1 MDLRLCGLLRV
12 VMLLALIIRTPSSHP
27 NTFNLIYSMT
37 PPYKIVLLGDSSV
50 GKTSLVHRFTTDSFD
65 PHLANTIGAA
75 FISKEHTA
83 SNRSIKFEIWDTAGQ
98 ERYKSLTP
106 MYYRNSKV
114 ALVCFDMSL
123 PDESFERARY
133 WIEQLAI
140 LGPPDIKIKVV
151 GNKED
156 LGAEANLLMIQEFCG
171 DRNLSLV
178 TTSAKTGKG
187 IVALFDQ
194 ITDEIEQ
201 EFFDKY
207 QEEQAANTNDDRLLL
222 NMRMK
227 QTGCC

>member
-1 MDLRLCGLLRV
+1 
-12 VMLLALIIRTPSSHP
+12 
-27 NTFNLIYSMT
+27 MT

-75 FISKEHTA
+75 FISKEHT
-83 SNRSIKFEIWDTAGQ
+83 SSGRTIKLEIWDTAGQ

-114 ALVCFDMSL
+114 ALVCFDLSL
-123 PDESFERARY
+123 PEDSFERARY
-133 WIEQLAI
+133 WIDQLGV
-140 LGPPDIKIKVV
+140 LGPPNIKIKVI

-156 LGAEANLLMIQEFCG
+156 LGEDADLTNIREFCN
-171 DRNLSLV
+171 DKNLPLV
-178 TTSAKTGKG
+178 MTSAKTGKG
-187 IVALFDQ
+187 VTALFNQ

-207 QEEQAANTNDDRLLL
+207 EEEQAANTNDDRLLL

>member
-1 MDLRLCGLLRV
+1 
-12 VMLLALIIRTPSSHP
+12 MLLALIIRTPSSHP

-156 LGAEANLLMIQEFCG
+156 LGADANLLMIQEFCG

-207 QEEQAANTNDDRLLL
+207 QEEQAANTNDDRILL

>member
-1 MDLRLCGLLRV
+1 
-12 VMLLALIIRTPSSHP
+12 MLLALIIRTPLSHP

>member
-1 MDLRLCGLLRV
+1 
-12 VMLLALIIRTPSSHP
+12 MLLALIIRTPSSHP

-156 LGAEANLLMIQEFCG
+156 LGADANLLMIQEFCG

>member
-1 MDLRLCGLLRV
+1 
-12 VMLLALIIRTPSSHP
+12 
-27 NTFNLIYSMT
+27 MT

-156 LGAEANLLMIQEFCG
+156 LGADANLLMIQEFCG

>member
-1 MDLRLCGLLRV
+1 
-12 VMLLALIIRTPSSHP
+12 
-27 NTFNLIYSMT
+27 MT

-156 LGAEANLLMIQEFCG
+156 LGADANLLMIQEFCG

-207 QEEQAANTNDDRLLL
+207 QEEQAANTNDDRILL

>member
-1 MDLRLCGLLRV
+1 
-12 VMLLALIIRTPSSHP
+12 
-27 NTFNLIYSMT
+27 MT

>member
-1 MDLRLCGLLRV
+1 
-12 VMLLALIIRTPSSHP
+12 MLLALIIRTPSSHP